1 MQPCALCGLDCGK
14 QPHRADGRLF
24 CCLGCMHVHAILSES
39 GVLASGV
46 DIRETEVFR
55 RSLELGLIAT
65 GGRETKPAP
74 AAAPDLA
81 SEERLFRL
89 SGLWCSACA
98 WVIEHTLKSQRGVV
112 SAEVHFVSDLLKVRF
127 QPQLLPPARIPE
139 LVSGLG
145 YKAAEYTGEASTANA
160 ERKDLLMRL
169 GVAAFL
175 WVNVMGM
182 NLSVYFGAFDPVLP
196 FLAMAL
202 TLPVLLY
209 SAKPILR
216 IAWHGLLRG
225 ALRMESLLSL
235 GILAAFGYSAVEA
248 FRGGT
253 HVYFD
258 ISCAIVTLV
267 LVGKSVE
274 QGAKHRAARTIAS
287 LHRMLPQKARM
298 AGTER
303 FRAVTELQPGDQVL
317 VKAGE
322 RIPVDGT
329 VLSGDS
335 AADESLLTGES
346 KPVRKSP
353 GDRVVAGSV
362 NTGSPLLIAATT
374 VGEASTIA
382 QIVAAVERA
391 LVSRSEVERR
401 VDRVSRIFV
410 PTVMAMSL
418 LGAVYWLRS
427 GLAMDEAILRA
438 VTILV
443 IACPCA
449 LGIATPL
456 ALTAAVGAASRL
468 GILVRDADVL
478 ERLARVD
485 EVVLDK
491 TGTVTEDRFE
501 LLEAN
506 DADLPLLAAVERY
519 SEHPTGKAV
528 VARARALGIAIP
540 EATGVE
546 VIQGAGIRGFV
557 NGVEI
562 IIGSQAF
569 SNAPPEPPCADTP
582 AWYRIGGEMRGKL
595 VFGTRI
601 RDDARALV
609 RGLRERGIPV
619 RILSGDSESATAAT
633 ARELGISDYKACVRP
648 EEKAAAVVNRNA
660 AMIGDGVN
668 DAPALAAAG
677 LGIAMGSGADLAM
690 RASAMVLLGGDLTRV
705 LDAFTLAAKTRAVV
719 RQNLFWAF
727 FYNSVGIALAAA
739 GLLNPLI
746 AAGAMVFSSLSVVGN
761 SYRLSRFGL
770 ARKKTRG
777 KGPAPASPS
786 LPAVA

>member
-1 MQPCALCGLDCGK
+1 MQTCALCGLDCGT
-14 QPHRADGRLF
+14 QPYRAEERDF
-24 CCLGCMHVHAILSES
+24 CCLGCMHVHAILLES

-46 DIRETEVFR
+46 DVRQTEIFQ

-65 GGRETKPAP
+65 GGRDPKPGRAVS
-74 AAAPDLA
+74 DLP

-98 WVIEHTLKSQRGVV
+98 WVIEHTLRTERGVV

-127 QPQLLPPARIPE
+127 QPQLLPPARIVE
-139 LVSGLG
+139 LVESLG
-145 YKAAEYTGEASTANA
+145 YKAAEYTGEASSANS

-216 IAWHGLLRG
+216 IAWHGLKRG

-235 GILAAFGYSAVEA
+235 GILAAFGYSSVQA

-274 QGAKHRAARTIAS
+274 QGAKQRAAQTIAS

-298 AGTER
+298 ATGER
-303 FRAVTELQPGDQVL
+303 FRAVTDLRAGDAVL

-335 AADESLLTGES
+335 EADESLLTGES
-346 KPVRKSP
+346 RPVRKAP

-362 NTGSPLLIAATT
+362 NTGSPLTIAATT
-374 VGEASTIA
+374 IGEASTIA

-401 VDRVSRIFV
+401 VDRISRIFV
-410 PTVMAMSL
+410 PAVMIVSL
-418 LGAVYWLRS
+418 LGAAYWLQS
-427 GLAMDEAILRA
+427 GLPTEEALLRA

-478 ERLARVD
+478 ERLGRVD

-501 LLEAN
+501 LLEYN
-506 DADLPLLAAVERY
+506 EADLPLLAAVEAY
-519 SEHPTGKAV
+519 SEHPAGKAV
-528 VARARALGIAIP
+528 VARARQLGIAIP
-540 EATGVE
+540 EATNIE
-546 VIQGAGIRGFV
+546 VIKGAGIRGMV

-562 IIGSQAF
+562 VIGSRVWTEAEGDEE
-569 SNAPPEPPCADTP
+569 SGYTP
-582 AWYRIGGEMRGKL
+582 AWYRIGERRNGKL

-601 RDDARALV
+601 RQDARALV
-609 RGLRERGIPV
+609 RGLQDRGVPV
-619 RILSGDSESATAAT
+619 RILSGDSQAATAAC
-633 ARELGISDYKACVRP
+633 ARELGITDYRAGVRP
-648 EEKAAAVVNRNA
+648 EEKAAAVTGRNA

-668 DAPALAAAG
+668 DAPALAASS

-705 LDAFTLAAKTRAVV
+705 LDGFELANRTRRVV

-727 FYNSVGIALAAA
+727 FYNAAGIGLAAA
-739 GLLNPLI
+739 GLLNPLV

-761 SYRLSRFGL
+761 SYRLSRFG
-770 ARKKTRG
+770 AGKRKLPG
-777 KGPAPASPS
+777 KGSAPATPS
-786 LPAVA
+786 LQAAA

>member
-1 MQPCALCGLDCGK
+1 MTSCDLCGLDAGA
-14 QPHRADGRLF
+14 QPYRASDHVF

-46 DIRETEVFR
+46 DVRETEIFK

-65 GGRETKPAP
+65 GGRETSRKTPPADTT
-74 AAAPDLA
+74 DLP
-81 SEERLFRL
+81 SEERLYRL

-98 WVIEHTLKSQRGVV
+98 WVIEHTLQAERGMV

-127 QPQLLPPARIPE
+127 QPQKLPPSRIVE
-139 LVSGLG
+139 LVESLG
-145 YKAAEYTGEASTANA
+145 YKAVEYTGEANSADK

-202 TLPVLLY
+202 TMPVLLY
-209 SAKPILR
+209 SAQPILR
-216 IAWHGLLRG
+216 IAWSGLRRG

-235 GILAAFGYSAVEA
+235 GILAAFGYSSVQA

-274 QGAKHRAARTIAS
+274 QGAKHRAAQTIAS

-298 AGTER
+298 AGVER
-303 FRAVTELQPGDQVL
+303 FRAVTELKPGDEVL

-322 RIPVDGT
+322 RIPVDGV
-329 VLSGDS
+329 VLIGDS
-335 AADESLLTGES
+335 EADESLLTGES
-346 KPVRKSP
+346 KPVRKAL

-362 NTGSPLLIAATT
+362 NSGSPLTIAATT
-374 VGEASTIA
+374 VGESSTIA
-382 QIVAAVERA
+382 RIVAAVERA

-410 PTVMAMSL
+410 PAVMAVSL
-418 LGAVYWLRS
+418 GGALYWLQS
-427 GLAMDEAILRA
+427 GLAMEEALLRA

-456 ALTAAVGAASRL
+456 ALTAAVGAASRM

-478 ERLARVD
+478 ERLGKVE

-501 LLEAN
+501 LLEY
-506 DADLPLLAAVERY
+506 DAAHLATLAAVEAY
-519 SEHPTGKAV
+519 SEHPAGKAV
-528 VARARALGIAIP
+528 VAKAKELGLTIGEAREI
-540 EATGVE
+540 E
-546 VIQGAGIRGFV
+546 VIKGAGIRGV
-557 NGVEI
+557 VDGVEVL
-562 IIGSQAF
+562 IGSRALTGG
-569 SNAPPEPPCADTP
+569 APEAPETDGHTP
-582 AWYRIGGEMRGKL
+582 AWYRIGGELEGRL
-595 VFGTRI
+595 AFGTRI
-601 RDDARALV
+601 RQDARALV
-609 RGLRERGIPV
+609 SGLRERRIPV
-619 RILSGDSESATAAT
+619 RILSGDSEAATAAA
-633 ARELGISDYKACVRP
+633 ARELGIADYRAGVRP
-648 EEKAAAVVNRNA
+648 EEKAADVARRNA

-668 DAPALAAAG
+668 DAPALAAAS

-705 LDAFTLAAKTRAVV
+705 LDGFALANLTRQVV

-727 FYNSVGIALAAA
+727 FYNMVGIGLAAA
-739 GLLNPLI
+739 GLLNPLV

-761 SYRLSRFGL
+761 SYRLSRFG
-770 ARKKTRG
+770 AG
-777 KGPAPASPS
+777 
-786 LPAVA
+786 

>member
-1 MQPCALCGLDCGK
+1 MQTCTLCRLDCGP
-14 QPHRADGRLF
+14 QPYRAENRDF
-24 CCLGCMHVHAILSES
+24 CCLGCMHVHAILLES

-46 DIRETEVFR
+46 DVRQTEIFK

-65 GGRETKPAP
+65 GGRDAKPVP
-74 AAAPDLA
+74 AASDLP

-98 WVIEHTLKSQRGVV
+98 WVIEHTLRSERGMV

-127 QPQLLPPARIPE
+127 QPQLLPPSRIVE
-139 LVSGLG
+139 LVESLG
-145 YKAAEYTGEASTANA
+145 YKAAEYTGEASSANS

-235 GILAAFGYSAVEA
+235 GILAAFGYSSVQA

-274 QGAKHRAARTIAS
+274 QGAKQRAAQTIAS

-298 AGTER
+298 ASGER
-303 FRAVTELQPGDQVL
+303 FRAVTDLRAGDEVL

-335 AADESLLTGES
+335 EADESLLTGES
-346 KPVRKSP
+346 KPVRKAA

-362 NTGSPLLIAATT
+362 NSGSPLTIAATT

-410 PTVMAMSL
+410 PAVMIVSL
-418 LGAVYWLRS
+418 LGAVYWLQS
-427 GLAMDEAILRA
+427 GLPMEEALLRA

-478 ERLARVD
+478 ERLGRVD

-501 LLEAN
+501 LLEY
-506 DADLPLLAAVERY
+506 DEADLPLLAAVEAY
-519 SEHPTGKAV
+519 SEHPAGRAV
-528 VARARALGIAIP
+528 VERARRLGLVIP
-540 EATGVE
+540 EARNIE
-546 VIQGAGIRGFV
+546 VIKGAGIRGEV
-557 NGVEI
+557 NGEEI
-562 IIGSQAF
+562 VIGSRVWTD
-569 SNAPPEPPCADTP
+569 APADEDSAYTP
-582 AWYRIGGEMRGKL
+582 AWYRIGERRNGKM

-601 RDDARALV
+601 RQDARALV
-609 RGLRERGIPV
+609 RGLQERGIPV
-619 RILSGDSESATAAT
+619 RILSGDSAAATAAT
-633 ARELGISDYKACVRP
+633 AHELGITDFRAGVRP
-648 EEKAAAVVNRNA
+648 EEKAAAVMGRNA

-668 DAPALAAAG
+668 DAPALAAST

-705 LDAFTLAAKTRAVV
+705 LDGFELATRTRRVV

-727 FYNSVGIALAAA
+727 FYNAAGIGLAAA
-739 GLLNPLI
+739 GLLNPLV

-770 ARKKTRG
+770 GKRKSPG
-777 KGPAPASPS
+777 KGSAPATPS
-786 LPAVA
+786 LQAAA

>member
-1 MQPCALCGLDCGK
+1 
-14 QPHRADGRLF
+14 
-24 CCLGCMHVHAILSES
+24 MHVHAILTES
-39 GVLASGV
+39 GALAEGV
-46 DIRETEVFR
+46 DVRQTEIFK

-65 GGRETKPAP
+65 GGRETKPASP
-74 AAAPDLA
+74 ASGLPT
-81 SEERLFRL
+81 EERLFRL

-98 WVIEHTLKSQRGVV
+98 WVIEHTLTSERGIL

-127 QPQLLPPARIPE
+127 QPQLLPPSRIVE
-139 LVSGLG
+139 AVEKLC
-145 YKAAEYTGEASTANA
+145 YKAAEYTGEASSANT

-216 IAWHGLLRG
+216 IAWHGLRRG
-225 ALRMESLLSL
+225 ALRMETLLSL
-235 GILAAFGYSAVEA
+235 GILAAFVYSSIQA

-267 LVGKSVE
+267 LIGKSVE
-274 QGAKHRAARTIAS
+274 QGAKHRAAQTIAS

-298 AGTER
+298 ASGER
-303 FRAVTELQPGDQVL
+303 FRAVTDLQPGDHVL

-322 RIPVDGT
+322 RIPVDGA

-335 AADESLLTGES
+335 ETDESMLTGES
-346 KPVRKSP
+346 KPVRKSA

-362 NTGSPLLIAATT
+362 NTGSPLTIAATT
-374 VGEASTIA
+374 IGESSTIA
-382 QIVAAVERA
+382 LIVAAVERA

-401 VDRVSRIFV
+401 VDRVSRVFV
-410 PTVMAMSL
+410 PTVMAVSL
-418 LGAVYWLRS
+418 IGAIYWLQS
-427 GLAMDEAILRA
+427 GLPMEESLLRA

-478 ERLARVD
+478 ERLGRVD

-501 LLEAN
+501 LIEAN
-506 DADLPLLAAVERY
+506 DADLPLLAAVETY

-528 VARARALGIAIP
+528 VARARSLGLAIP
-540 EATGVE
+540 EAHNIE
-546 VIQGAGIRGFV
+546 VIKGAGIRGSV
-557 NGVEI
+557 NGQEI
-562 IIGSQAF
+562 TIGSQAF
-569 SNAPPEPPCADTP
+569 TDAPAGVESSGHTP
-582 AWYRIGGEMRGKL
+582 AWYRINGELKGKL
-595 VFGTRI
+595 IFGTRI
-601 RDDARALV
+601 RDDARTLV
-609 RGLRERGIPV
+609 QGLKERRIPI
-619 RILSGDSESATAAT
+619 RILSGDSQSATAA
-633 ARELGISDYKACVRP
+633 AAAELGIADFKAGVLP
-648 EEKAAAVVNRNA
+648 EEKAASVANRNA

-668 DAPALAAAG
+668 DAPALAAAS

-705 LDAFTLAAKTRAVV
+705 LDALDLAAKTRRVV
-719 RQNLFWAF
+719 MQNLFWAF
-727 FYNSVGIALAAA
+727 FYNVVGIALAAA
-739 GLLNPLI
+739 GLLNPLV

-761 SYRLSRFGL
+761 SYRLNSGAGL
-770 ARKKTRG
+770 LACILPKSSPSETP
-777 KGPAPASPS
+777 PAPVSPPPTPS
-786 LPAVA
+786 SRAAM